1 MKIKREV
8 FREKGETQ
16 LIQTRTCNSVP
27 FWAVEAGTLRHAGQS
42 GDWIENVLMSRR
54 SNENSEDAKEITMLK
69 QILKRLCIK
78 ATEIF

>member
-1 MKIKREV
+1 M

-69 QILKRLCIK
+69 QTLKRLCIK